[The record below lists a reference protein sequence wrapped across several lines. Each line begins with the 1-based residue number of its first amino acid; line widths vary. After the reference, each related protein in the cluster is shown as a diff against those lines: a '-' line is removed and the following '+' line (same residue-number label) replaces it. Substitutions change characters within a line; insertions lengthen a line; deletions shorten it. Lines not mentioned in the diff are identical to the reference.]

1 MNGLHSFDKRSLV
14 DVTVNVYAVA
24 LRLSY
29 GIVHHLIVLLYEVV
43 IQLAEAFQ
51 QIVLLLLGELVPDLR
66 ADDVNV
72 RGVLMLG
79 VGVGL
84 DDLLMLVNG
93 QSQLSVLC
101 TVHDA
106 LLQRGVRFT
115 CGHRNGRTAHS
126 FNHIHGSGADH
137 GTNLFA
143 FQHGGRSNCHIVF
156 QIEVA
161 RTIAIISDC
170 DVACILR
177 GVEQLT
183 NDLTVCHCIVVVFLP
198 FEQVRQRE
206 DGVAVIELAQRI
218 CADFCHVQ
226 NTGLHQLDHGRFR
239 TQNTTGIDRNFHVHA
254 LIFGHQIGQIRDR
267 AADLGI
273 ARLTVRQPE
282 LDLVIANAAVYL
294 EKGGNS
300 DSQQHDDNDGQQD
313 F

>member
-1 MNGLHSFDKRSLV
+1 M
-14 DVTVNVYAVA
+14 
-24 LRLSY
+24 
-29 GIVHHLIVLLYEVV
+29 
-43 IQLAEAFQ
+43 
-51 QIVLLLLGELVPDLR
+51 
-66 ADDVNV
+66 
-72 RGVLMLG
+72 
-79 VGVGL
+79 
-84 DDLLMLVNG
+84 
-93 QSQLSVLC
+93 
-101 TVHDA
+101 
-106 LLQRGVRFT
+106 
-115 CGHRNGRTAHS
+115 
-126 FNHIHGSGADH
+126 
-137 GTNLFA
+137 
-143 FQHGGRSNCHIVF
+143 
-156 QIEVA
+156 
-161 RTIAIISDC
+161 
-170 DVACILR
+170 
-177 GVEQLT
+177 
-183 NDLTVCHCIVVVFLP
+183 FLP